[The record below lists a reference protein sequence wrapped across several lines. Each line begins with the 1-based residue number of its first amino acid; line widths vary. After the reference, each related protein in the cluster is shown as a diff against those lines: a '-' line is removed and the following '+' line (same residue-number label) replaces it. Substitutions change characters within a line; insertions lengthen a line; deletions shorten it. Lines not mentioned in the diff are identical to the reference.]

1 VKIERVIEEFN
12 QLDEYLN
19 REYILNISPEEIL
32 ATLDDLVL
40 SKDDFPHEIYNCYDL
55 NENQIQKFN
64 EVTIKGWVSTSKY
77 NKYVSILKSNG
88 FNETLVSYCDAK
100 KDNSVDFRITFSK

>member
-1 VKIERVIEEFN
+1 VFFYYSVKIERVIEEFN

-55 NENQIQKFN
+55 NENQIQKLRPFLT
-64 EVTIKGWVSTSKY
+64 EEIYPDFDKY
-77 NKYVSILKSNG
+77 TYQLSCY
-88 FNETLVSYCDAK
+88 EDRY
-100 KDNSVDFRITFSK
+100 